1 MQTGIRLIGNG
12 QAPVHK
18 YWDHL
23 LELIQQKKIEPLD
36 MVTHRFD
43 IGDME
48 KVYTLFDKKELGVQK
63 VFVQTR
69 HSAPVAKGS
78 PTITKL

>member
-1 MQTGIRLIGNG
+1 
-12 QAPVHK
+12 
-18 YWDHL
+18 
-23 LELIQQKKIEPLD
+23 

-48 KVYTLFDKKELGVQK
+48 KVYTLFEKREPGVQK

-69 HSAPVAKGS
+69 HSAPAAKGA
-78 PTITKL
+78 PTVIKVVISGDVY